1 MSRIG
6 QKTIE
11 IPEGTTVELSGN
23 EIIVKGTK
31 GELTMNIHSAVKV
44 VVDDEGV
51 RVDKTHN
58 ASIAKAMWG
67 TTVRLIENMII
78 GVSKGFEKK
87 LELEGVGYR
96 MALKGKQIDL
106 ALGFSHPV
114 LVDIPENIEVT
125 IDGQK
130 MTISGIDKQKVGQF
144 AANIRALKPVE
155 PYKGKGFRYEGE
167 YVQRKEGKKAATA
180 E

>member
-11 IPEGTTVELSGN
+11 IPKGTTVELSGN
-23 EIIVKGTK
+23 KVIVKGAK
-31 GELTMNIHSAVKV
+31 GELTMNVHSAVKV
-44 VVDDEGV
+44 IVADEGV
-51 RVDKTHN
+51 KVDKAHN

-67 TTVRLIENMII
+67 TTSRLIENMII

-87 LELEGVGYR
+87 LELEGVGFR
-96 MALKGKQIDL
+96 MALKGKQVDL

-114 LVDIPENIEVT
+114 LVDIPEGLEVV
-125 IDGQK
+125 IDGQN
-130 MTISGIDKQKVGQF
+130 MIISGIDKQKVGQF

-155 PYKGKGFRYEGE
+155 PYKGKGFKYEGE
-167 YVQRKEGKKAATA
+167 YVQRKEGKKSAAA

>member
-11 IPEGTTVELSGN
+11 IPKGTTVELSGS

-31 GELTMNIHSAVKV
+31 GELTMNVHSAVKV
-44 VVDDEGV
+44 VIDDEGV
-51 RVDKTHN
+51 KVDKAHN

-114 LVDIPENIEVT
+114 LVDIPEGIEVV

-144 AANIRALKPVE
+144 AANIRAFKPVE

-167 YVQRKEGKKAATA
+167 YVQRKEGKKAAAA

>member
-11 IPEGTTVELSGN
+11 IPKGTTVELSGN

-31 GELTMNIHSAVKV
+31 GELTMNVHSAVKV
-44 VVDDEGV
+44 VVDDDSV
-51 RVDKTHN
+51 NVDKAHN

-67 TTVRLIENMII
+67 TTTRLIENMII

-96 MALKGKQIDL
+96 MTLKGKQIDL

-114 LVDIPENIEVT
+114 LVDIPEGLEVA

-144 AANIRALKPVE
+144 AANIRAFKPVE
-155 PYKGKGFRYEGE
+155 PYKGKGFRYEDE
-167 YVQRKEGKKAATA
+167 YVQRKEGKKAAAA

>member
-11 IPEGTTVELSGN
+11 IPKGTTVELSGS

-31 GELTMNIHSAVKV
+31 GELTMNVHSAVKV
-44 VVDDEGV
+44 IIDDEGV
-51 RVDKTHN
+51 KVDKVHN
-58 ASIAKAMWG
+58 AGIAKAMWG

-114 LVDIPENIEVT
+114 LVDVPEDIEVA

-130 MTISGIDKQKVGQF
+130 MTVSGIDKQKVGQF
-144 AANIRALKPVE
+144 AANIRAFKPVE

-167 YVQRKEGKKAATA
+167 YVQRKEGKKAAAA